1 MHQTLPQEGY
11 TTMTTNTATSL
22 PGVAVEHMSYIVSE
36 VVKNGEKT
44 DVPQAD
50 VDDRSSSLSEL
61 GERAGHEE
69 VENVSHGDSEAN
81 DTEAETERLEE
92 SPQKQRELNN
102 VVLAPANGMYGDRE
116 GSAIGTLLGDFED
129 SGQLTAALYS

>member
-1 MHQTLPQEGY
+1 
-11 TTMTTNTATSL
+11 MTTNTATSL
-22 PGVAVEHMSYIVSE
+22 PGIAVEHMPYIVSE
-36 VVKNGEKT
+36 VVNNGENA

-102 VVLAPANGMYGDRE
+102 VVLASTNGIYGDRE
-116 GSAIGTLLGDFED
+116 SSAVGNLFGGFGEN
-129 SGQLTAALYS
+129 GQFTAAVYS

>member
-1 MHQTLPQEGY
+1 M
-11 TTMTTNTATSL
+11 
-22 PGVAVEHMSYIVSE
+22 EHMSYTVSE
-36 VVKNGEKT
+36 VVKNGENA
-44 DVPQAD
+44 DGPQAD

-69 VENVSHGDSEAN
+69 VEIVSHGDSEAN

-102 VVLAPANGMYGDRE
+102 VVLAPTNGTYGDRE
-116 GSAIGTLLGDFED
+116 SSAIGTLLGKFGEN
-129 SGQLTAALYS
+129 GQLAAAVHS